1 MTAYSAA
8 KAAADVVPDYPGRTQ
23 VEALFRPIVEPLA
36 KRYAGH
42 KVQRLLGFWLC
53 WQTMGGQEG
62 LLESGLW
69 ARSVVYDSQR
79 DFREVFGV
87 PVGEW
92 MPHLALALIE
102 ADRAQAELQQQA
114 SA

>member
-1 MTAYSAA
+1 MTGLA
-8 KAAADVVPDYPGRTQ
+8 KAHGVAQAMPDYAGRAQ

-53 WQTMGGQEG
+53 WQTMGGHEG
-62 LLESGLW
+62 LIESGMW
-69 ARSVVYDSQR
+69 SRTVVYDSR
-79 DFREVFGV
+79 HDFEVVFGM
-87 PVGEW
+87 PVEQW
-92 MPHLALALIE
+92 MPHLALAIIE
-102 ADRAQAELQQQA
+102 ADRAHAEQHQA